1 MKQVMGIVRQM
12 DELGRI
18 AIPKEFRNRFKM
30 KEGQSFIFFL
40 ENDELVIKAYNPEEQ
55 ETD

>member
-1 MKQVMGIVRQM
+1 MGIVRQM